1 MDLKTLRAQCTRRLA
16 GLEIPDPF
24 DIGVLCDNVAALR
37 GRPLHVLELPEGG
50 PKGMPCGMWMGT
62 HDADFI
68 WYDASTSRA
77 HADHIIAHE
86 LAHMLCDH
94 FGPADE
100 VFSASLAPQV
110 APSTVKLMLGRTRYD
125 TEQEREAELLASLL
139 TAPAAVAPEVDGPV
153 LSRLQEN
160 LFAPMR
166 NRRIG
171 RAR

>member
-1 MDLKTLRAQCTRRLA
+1 MDIKTLRARCARRLA

-24 DIGVLCDNVAALR
+24 DIDVLCDNLAALR
-37 GRPLHVLELPEGG
+37 GRPLHVLPLPEGA

-62 HDADFI
+62 GSADFV

-100 VFSASLAPQV
+100 VLSTSLAPQID
-110 APSTVKLMLGRTRYD
+110 PSTVKLMLGRTRYD
-125 TEQEREAELLASLL
+125 TEQEREAELMASLL
-139 TAPAAVAPEVDGPV
+139 TAPAAAAPDVEGRV
-153 LSRLQEN
+153 LSRLHEN
-160 LFAPMR
+160 LFAPTR

-171 RAR
+171 GAR